1 MLVVTNHNNNNQIT
15 PINPIETFEL
25 EDEEIYQFP
34 KCIICLMVEPEN
46 VIKLKCQHMFHK
58 DCINKWFQHS
68 DRCPICRTNL
78 RNFQET
84 ILSEISSDEE
94 ISLIE
99 ENDESSNY
107 EDI

>member
-1 MLVVTNHNNNNQIT
+1 
-15 PINPIETFEL
+15 
-25 EDEEIYQFP
+25 
-34 KCIICLMVEPEN
+34 
-46 VIKLKCQHMFHK
+46 MFHK